1 MKGFIEKQ
9 AGKLDMKKL
18 LHFIWK
24 LLLVVLYLIVFALGG
39 CQKKEDVEASMKTTS
54 LHAVV
59 KDLTPPVIS
68 STQDVYN
75 IKLGTAFQ
83 LQDEIT
89 VMDNMDGELAFQCV
103 DSFDVHKAGQYILQ
117 ITAKDASGN
126 TASKNITVNVVSDTS
141 TPKKEDPVN
150 PPAEAPASSVPATVP
165 PVQPGITSKS
175 YLFTDGYTISNVAQ
189 VCQADLLASGRGGSC
204 HPITDEH
211 GIYIGM
217 ELILQ

>member
-1 MKGFIEKQ
+1 MMGFIKKQ
-9 AGKLDMKKL
+9 VSKIDVKKL
-18 LHFIWK
+18 LHFVCQ
-24 LLLVVLYLIVFALGG
+24 LLLVALYLIVLALGG
-39 CQKKEDVEASMKTTS
+39 CQKKEDVEPSKKTAS

-89 VMDNMDGELAFQCV
+89 VMDNMDGELAFQCA

-117 ITAKDASGN
+117 ITAEDASGN
-126 TASKNITVNVVSDTS
+126 TASKNITVNVVSAAS
-141 TPKKEDPVN
+141 NPKKDLVN
-150 PPAEAPASSVPATVP
+150 PPAQAPASSVPATVP

>member
-1 MKGFIEKQ
+1 MNV
-9 AGKLDMKKL
+9 KKL
-18 LHFIWK
+18 LHFIWQ
-24 LLLVVLYLIVFALGG
+24 LLLVALYLIVLALGG
-39 CQKKEDVEASMKTTS
+39 CQKEEDEEASMKTAS
-54 LHAVV
+54 LHAVI

-89 VMDNMDGELAFQCV
+89 VMDNMDGELAFQCA

-117 ITAKDASGN
+117 ITAEDASGN
-126 TASKNITVNVVSDTS
+126 TASKNITVNVVSAAS
-141 TPKKEDPVN
+141 NPKKEDPIN
-150 PPAEAPASSVPATVP
+150 PPAEAPEAPEPIPEP
-165 PVQPGITSKS
+165 PVQQGITSKS

-217 ELILQ
+217 ELRLQ